1 VGLTREYKN
10 YDDYLSFQKEKT
22 CDPVRREKWLNEEW
36 DLKVQGFKNEFSK
49 LKNLLKE
56 DSKILCLGARTG
68 QEVAAFKEM
77 GYSNTVGI
85 DIVPCEPHVVLG
97 DIHELSFSNNEFD
110 LIYSNIIDHS
120 INPKKMASEIERVLK
135 IDGLFYLQIQLGIN
149 QDEFTEFEIKNPM
162 HDVVPLF
169 NRSFCVH
176 IGAINGDG
184 SSNFAGMNF
193 EFVFQKNN
201 NLNALYEKYGPISTV
216 TIPENYQKIW
226 NDINEP
232 IQKNK
237 LDQNNITN
245 LEEREEILKGLSK
258 RAYYL
263 TRLAETFNVKNIVEV
278 GTAEGWQ
285 FYSFCEYASDIDGR
299 VFSCDPRD
307 VRNKEYANK
316 FEGITGRFINATS
329 KELAE
334 NIMVDGID
342 MFYIDGLHDKD
353 DVLRDIQNLQK
364 LQNKD
369 KASIWVF
376 DDFDTRFGCF
386 NDILNVCFASQRFK
400 VYKVGLTGSG
410 KDSHQVVI
418 EGGLDVT

>member
-1 VGLTREYKN
+1 MGNIFWVARY
-10 YDDYLSFQKEKT
+10 
-22 CDPVRREKWLNEEW
+22 
-36 DLKVQGFKNEFSK
+36 
-49 LKNLLKE
+49 
-56 DSKILCLGARTG
+56 IL
-68 QEVAAFKEM
+68 E
-77 GYSNTVGI
+77 
-85 DIVPCEPHVVLG
+85 
-97 DIHELSFSNNEFD
+97 
-110 LIYSNIIDHS
+110 
-120 INPKKMASEIERVLK
+120 
-135 IDGLFYLQIQLGIN
+135 
-149 QDEFTEFEIKNPM
+149 
-162 HDVVPLF
+162 
-169 NRSFCVH
+169 
-176 IGAINGDG
+176 
-184 SSNFAGMNF
+184 NF

-418 EGGLDVT
+418 EGGLDVTWK